1 MIRSTE
7 ILKVYQNSFEYF
19 HIEFSPSVFLYEM
32 TLFTTGQS
40 SAFRLGSQIRVVA
53 LFVILDNILIRFP

>member
-19 HIEFSPSVFLYEM
+19 HFEFSPSAFLYEM
-32 TLFTTGQS
+32 TLFSTGQS
-40 SAFRLGSQIRVVA
+40 SALRLSSQIRVVA
-53 LFVILDNILIRFP
+53 LFVILNSILIRFP